1 MANIW
6 TSDIRYCWGID
17 WSSNSD
23 YLGLIQS
30 YNYGWR
36 LTWSSGPGGWEWY
49 SDGTS
54 ITIYNTSTGET
65 VDRLTMVTG
74 MYVQLV
80 IIFLIL
86 SGTHLMTTTSYPVE
100 QYLMNIIK
108 IHSLEKILGITMD
121 LSR

>member
-1 MANIW
+1 MVEWA
-6 TSDIRYCWGID
+6 
-17 WSSNSD
+17 
-23 YLGLIQS
+23 
-30 YNYGWR
+30 WR
-36 LTWSSGPGGWEWY
+36 WEWY

-65 VDRLTMVTG
+65 VDRLTTG
-74 MYVQLV
+74 NGNVCPTCDY
-80 IIFLIL
+80 IFIL